1 MGHKGTTSSGGVRA
15 VSHGLARQPGYRAHW
30 PLTGKST
37 IAAICALALVA
48 IVAFGLTRE
57 ATTTDRASSSVVSP
71 AVATAPKPAFTRPEE
86 AYIQALW
93 PIHGEI
99 ERTVARVSLGK
110 ILYKTNDLGKA
121 ELKARIEASLAMYQR
136 AEAQINTLQPPP
148 SLEPVQDNYR
158 AAIGLF
164 EQAAHEA
171 LKMFDDGDDEHL
183 LVAYPPGYEGSNK
196 IREIGVRFWQD
207 EFPAN

>member
-71 AVATAPKPAFTRPEE
+71 AVAIAPKQAFTRPEE
-86 AYIQALW
+86 EDIQALW

-158 AAIGLF
+158 PAIGLF

-171 LKMFDDGDDEHL
+171 LKMFDDG
-183 LVAYPPGYEGSNK
+183 
-196 IREIGVRFWQD
+196 
-207 EFPAN
+207 

>member
-1 MGHKGTTSSGGVRA
+1 MGRKGTTSSEGVRA
-15 VSHGLARQPGYRAHW
+15 ISDGLA
-30 PLTGKST
+30 GKSAHHAQWPFT
-37 IAAICALALVA
+37 AKQTVAAIAALALVA
-48 IVAFGLTRE
+48 IVAFGVTRE
-57 ATTTDRASSSVVSP
+57 ATTTERASSSAVSP
-71 AVATAPKPAFTRPEE
+71 AVATAPKPALTRAEE

-99 ERTVARVSLGK
+99 ERTAARVSLGK
-110 ILYKTNDLGKA
+110 ILYKTNDLEKA
-121 ELKARIEASLAMYQR
+121 ELKARIEASLAIYQR
-136 AEAQINTLQPPP
+136 AEARISTLQPPP
-148 SLEPVQDNYR
+148 SLEPVHNNYR

-164 EQAAHEA
+164 EQSAHEA

-183 LVAYPPGYEGSNK
+183 LVAYPLGYEGSNK